1 MTDRTTIQIKSAQK
15 EQLDELKRVDGEA
28 YHSVLAMLI
37 ANYNNQDSETI
48 DDYSQDIERIINRID
63 DLENSIPRKTA
74 EELR

>member
-48 DDYSQDIERIINRID
+48 DDYSLEYD
-63 DLENSIPRKTA
+63 DVKAACKAALND
-74 EELR
+74 ELPEHAFR